1 MGEQGKRKE
10 SLNGEQGK
18 RKESLNGRE
27 EKEKGVFEWETRER
41 ERRV

>member
-1 MGEQGKRKE
+1 MGDRGKRKE

>member
-1 MGEQGKRKE
+1 M
-10 SLNGEQGK
+10 GEQGK